1 MDGLA
6 GWRLREQLAAGM
18 ESDHGRLSVNSHT
31 SQVDDVRFVA
41 LPSAVSCTDL
51 FVRFSLT
58 EWSLPVLMND
68 AVFVAQR
75 LVGAV
80 VDRTDPRSPSFVT
93 VRLRLSSEHLVIE
106 VQDDLV
112 EHSPRAPRI
121 EGHEIGVVSFDGRGK
136 RVWCELPLPVG
147 LTAQLPRR
155 DRRRSLVAE
164 QDPGQARGEVDPQLA
179 QRTLAALNR
188 HTW

>member
-18 ESDHGRLSVNSHT
+18 ESDLGRLSVNSHT

-51 FVRFSLT
+51 FVRFCLT
-58 EWSLPVLMND
+58 EWSLPLLMND
-68 AVFVAQR
+68 AVSVAQR

-112 EHSPRAPRI
+112 ERSPRAPRI

-164 QDPGQARGEVDPQLA
+164 QDPGQAREVDPQLA